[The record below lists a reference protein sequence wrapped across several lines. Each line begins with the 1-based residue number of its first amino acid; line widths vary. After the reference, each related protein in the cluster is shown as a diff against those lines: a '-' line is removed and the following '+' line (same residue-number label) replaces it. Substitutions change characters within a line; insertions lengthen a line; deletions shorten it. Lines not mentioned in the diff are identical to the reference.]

1 MANDK
6 GDEEVRRRS
15 WGWCLAAIGA
25 AAVMALG
32 LAACG
37 DDDDDAAGDTSGSGS
52 AEITVRLGYV
62 TAPEHPYGIAVDHF
76 VSEVEKASGGAIAVE
91 ALPNYQGGDVPL
103 LQDVRGG
110 AVDMASVSS
119 AVWGT
124 QGVSSFD
131 ALQALGLITRYDLER
146 EVIAGPIGQEM
157 LTGVEAVGLK
167 GLAIHEGGLR
177 KPLGA
182 KKALTNVADF
192 KGLKIRTPESAVL
205 ELGIRALGA
214 DPTAIPFPD
223 TYAAL
228 RDGTVDGMEANLGL
242 IQTVKYY
249 EVADFLT
256 PNVNLW
262 PFPTVLVMNQSKFDA
277 LSADQQKII
286 TDTAAT
292 IPGFSID
299 FFEQPSDIVDSLCA
313 EGLKFAV
320 ASEQDVASF
329 AAAAT
334 RAQQQLGSQDATTKD
349 FIAQIQA
356 LKEGLPAPP
365 APAPL
370 PEGCAAAAQ

>member
-1 MANDK
+1 MT
-6 GDEEVRRRS
+6 RRS
-15 WGWCLAAIGA
+15 WGWRLAAVAAGA
-25 AAVMALG
+25 ALAFG

-37 DDDDDAAGDTSGSGS
+37 DDDDADADTAGGGA
-52 AEITVRLGYV
+52 AEITLRLGYV
-62 TAPEHPYGIAVDHF
+62 TAPEHPYGIAVDQF
-76 VSEVEKASGGAIAVE
+76 VAELEKASDGAIDVE

-124 QGVSSFD
+124 QGVTSFD

-146 EVIAGPIGQEM
+146 EVIAGPIGEQM
-157 LTGVEAVGLK
+157 LTGVEKVGLK

-182 KKALTNVADF
+182 KKALTSAEDF
-192 KGLKIRTPESAVL
+192 RGLKIRTPESAVL

-262 PFPTVLVMNQSKFDA
+262 PFPTVLVMNQAKFDA
-277 LSADQQKII
+277 LSAEQQQMIV
-286 TDTAAT
+286 DTAAT

-299 FFEQPSDIVDSLCA
+299 FFEQPSDIVDVLCG

-320 ASEQDVASF
+320 ASEEDVASF
-329 AAAAT
+329 DAASE
-334 RAQQQLGSQDATTKD
+334 RAQRQLGNQDPGTKD
-349 FIAQIQA
+349 FITQIQA
-356 LKEGLPAPP
+356 LKEALPPP
-365 APAPL
+365 DAPAPL
-370 PEGCAAAAQ
+370 PEGCAVTEN

>member
-1 MANDK
+1 M
-6 GDEEVRRRS
+6 RRRS
-15 WGWCLAAIGA
+15 WGWCLAAIA
-25 AAVMALG
+25 AAVVVAIG
-32 LAACG
+32 LAGCG
-37 DDDDDAAGDTSGSGS
+37 DDDDDGSADTAGAGS
-52 AEITVRLGYV
+52 AEITLRLGYV

-76 VSEVEKASGGAIAVE
+76 VSEVEKASSGAIAIE

-103 LQDVRGG
+103 LQDARGG

-124 QGVSSFD
+124 QGVTSFD

-146 EVIAGPIGQEM
+146 EVIAGPIGQKM
-157 LTGVEAVGLK
+157 LAGVDAVGLK

-182 KKALTNVADF
+182 TKALTNVADF
-192 KGLKIRTPESAVL
+192 KGLKIRTPESSVL

-286 TDTAAT
+286 TDAAAA

-299 FFEQPSDIVDSLCA
+299 FFEQPSDVVTTLCS
-313 EGLKFAV
+313 EGLKFVV
-320 ASEQDVASF
+320 ASDQDLASF
-329 AAAAT
+329 TAAST
-334 RAQQQLGSQDATTKD
+334 RAQAQLGSQDAATKD
-349 FIAQIQA
+349 FITQIQA

-370 PEGCAAAAQ
+370 PEGCAVTPK